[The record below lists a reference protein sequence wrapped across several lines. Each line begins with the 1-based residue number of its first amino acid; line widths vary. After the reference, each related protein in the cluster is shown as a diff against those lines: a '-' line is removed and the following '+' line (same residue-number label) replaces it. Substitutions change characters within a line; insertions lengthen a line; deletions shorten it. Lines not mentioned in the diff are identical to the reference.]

1 MDYRWRPV
9 SRDSAKATRVF
20 LHPTAAPHE
29 VRAGIDPGS
38 DDSIDL
44 SPYLTQGSHT
54 AFDANVTLKF
64 NRELFGSAQPAPNQI
79 LEVQLYQDGAWKPI
93 WIGVIDSISSFTQ
106 QRGERSMQLI
116 AKSLDSQDIWR
127 NSKRVTPLFPQLT
140 DFTYII
146 QRIARS
152 VGMRS
157 DEIALPPSAMTTAH
171 SNTQLADMNAWD
183 MVTAVAQPLGWTP
196 FIDGVGRLRVADRS
210 LMGRNSDVVL
220 TDDRIISIGGQRQKP
235 PASRVRVKWLN
246 PTLKKHKMQQ
256 RKLRDVQITMGWW
269 LPYWRQSFYFS
280 DDQTLRAENTYFHA
294 EPSVNTLGL
303 AFVEERYEQLTEN
316 QGKLLFDN
324 PGFVLGVAALVGGW
338 TAAHFIH
345 DNVVTA
351 GVGATTGVTIPF
363 GRLAEAG
370 AQATLMLLMIAIGTG
385 NYEIWGTPFEWTHAR
400 NVSEAFD
407 ATAPL
412 WVDNVVEIES
422 DFIVNEE
429 HAKSVAIRELIYSA
443 RAANKWSLTIVDDP
457 RIEYGDIIGF
467 GDGQQLYVEDFT
479 RKLERGTEAV
489 LDVTGFLVGPTAGVS
504 AAAGIP
510 IGPSGPGESPDE
522 GGPGTGGS
530 LGVPAIGKDMRIGWF
545 EFVDPPFTLAYDPP
559 GNCAMWVDDALK
571 IRDTNSHSGA
581 QFALWV
587 QTATDVADL
596 EAQVAA
602 SSWPCV
608 VYWDDRDWPSWPTL
622 RPGDW
627 ICLQAYCHNDE
638 TPAQFEAAMI
648 PLINAVPDEY
658 ANICLV
664 CQCYTSNT
672 NNTEDLIGI
681 VPVYARL
688 ARDNPRVTMLLVF
701 SDQGRATGMVD
712 HPDVQPYW
720 TELFEGANPDGF
732 GDGGGESEG
741 PGGPATIPDYSA
753 IVSSVEAMFNR
764 VVPASQR
771 EQAKAQFTRQV
782 AWSIYQIDPNIGLL
796 EKTGGTQVMNMS
808 TDIVVQLSNGAF
820 ADVCTDPQIAGGN
833 VQINGTWAAKPP
845 DVNTSDH
852 TRWIRPTAALA
863 NAPGPMTRI

>member
-1 MDYRWRPV
+1 
-9 SRDSAKATRVF
+9 
-20 LHPTAAPHE
+20 
-29 VRAGIDPGS
+29 
-38 DDSIDL
+38 
-44 SPYLTQGSHT
+44 
-54 AFDANVTLKF
+54 
-64 NRELFGSAQPAPNQI
+64 
-79 LEVQLYQDGAWKPI
+79 
-93 WIGVIDSISSFTQ
+93 
-106 QRGERSMQLI
+106 
-116 AKSLDSQDIWR
+116 
-127 NSKRVTPLFPQLT
+127 
-140 DFTYII
+140 
-146 QRIARS
+146 
-152 VGMRS
+152 
-157 DEIALPPSAMTTAH
+157 
-171 SNTQLADMNAWD
+171 
-183 MVTAVAQPLGWTP
+183 
-196 FIDGVGRLRVADRS
+196 
-210 LMGRNSDVVL
+210 
-220 TDDRIISIGGQRQKP
+220 
-235 PASRVRVKWLN
+235 
-246 PTLKKHKMQQ
+246 
-256 RKLRDVQITMGWW
+256 
-269 LPYWRQSFYFS
+269 
-280 DDQTLRAENTYFHA
+280 
-294 EPSVNTLGL
+294 
-303 AFVEERYEQLTEN
+303 
-316 QGKLLFDN
+316 
-324 PGFVLGVAALVGGW
+324 
-338 TAAHFIH
+338 
-345 DNVVTA
+345 
-351 GVGATTGVTIPF
+351 
-363 GRLAEAG
+363 
-370 AQATLMLLMIAIGTG
+370 
-385 NYEIWGTPFEWTHAR
+385 
-400 NVSEAFD
+400 
-407 ATAPL
+407 
-412 WVDNVVEIES
+412 
-422 DFIVNEE
+422 
-429 HAKSVAIRELIYSA
+429 
-443 RAANKWSLTIVDDP
+443 
-457 RIEYGDIIGF
+457 
-467 GDGQQLYVEDFT
+467 
-479 RKLERGTEAV
+479 
-489 LDVTGFLVGPTAGVS
+489 
-504 AAAGIP
+504 
-510 IGPSGPGESPDE
+510 
-522 GGPGTGGS
+522 
-530 LGVPAIGKDMRIGWF
+530 
-545 EFVDPPFTLAYDPP
+545 
-559 GNCAMWVDDALK
+559 MWVDDALK
-571 IRDTNSHSGA
+571 VRDTNSHSGA

-602 SSWPCV
+602 SSFPCV